1 VERQLCKAPMSVGS
15 LHGGGSY
22 ERHGL
27 THCFDGISKRR
38 LRRISWSRFALLG
51 GSPCRLYVPSCIVLV
66 LVALLVLQIAS
77 ARLSV
82 FVRPYNS
89 LVRLSSSLAQQ
100 CNIVL

>member
-1 VERQLCKAPMSVGS
+1 MSLYGS
-15 LHGGGSY
+15 AISMTEGTRFDTVFR
-22 ERHGL
+22 RHL
-27 THCFDGISKRR
+27 QAKVMMDFVVTVCFVR
-38 LRRISWSRFALLG
+38 WF
-51 GSPCRLYVPSCIVLV
+51 PCRLYVPSCIVLV

-89 LVRLSSSLAQQ
+89 LARLSSSLAQQ